1 MLLVSH
7 NSFTSHLKLTNF
19 YLKIGGAVS
28 LLALHGVFI
37 LMQNHN
43 LEYPEFYTK
52 LYSLLEPDV
61 LFVKYRARFF
71 FLLDLFMTSTHIPEY
86 IAAAFVKR
94 LARLALIAPP
104 NVTVMLVH
112 FVGNLLIRHR
122 GLARMTHDP
131 QKQEGSNSSGSQ
143 NTQWRIV

>member
-71 FLLDLFMTSTHIPEY
+71 FLLDLFMTST
-86 IAAAFVKR
+86 
-94 LARLALIAPP
+94 
-104 NVTVMLVH
+104 
-112 FVGNLLIRHR
+112 
-122 GLARMTHDP
+122 
-131 QKQEGSNSSGSQ
+131 
-143 NTQWRIV
+143 